1 MLESWWK
8 NFSFGTFLVD
18 RKMQEKFQ
26 FFKATSWPNI
36 EAKNF
41 SFEPPSLDEN
51 GAENFWF

>member
-8 NFSFGTFLVD
+8 IFSFGTFLVD

-51 GAENFWF
+51 GAKNFWF